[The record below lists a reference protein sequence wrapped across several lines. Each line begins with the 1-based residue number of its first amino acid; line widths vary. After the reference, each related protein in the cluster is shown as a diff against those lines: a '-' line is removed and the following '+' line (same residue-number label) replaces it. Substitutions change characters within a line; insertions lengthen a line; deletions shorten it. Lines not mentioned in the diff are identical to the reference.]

1 MSGYQN
7 DPGSVQQEAG
17 FGFDGNYWTE
27 SNGAPLTAKAGGG
40 QAGATLLPWM
50 VNNVATVVSIGD
62 SVILPPAKPGVIL
75 QVANNGANS
84 MTVYAQGSDT
94 INGVAAATGVSQMA
108 GSTVTYTCLKAGTWT
123 AQGIGAA
130 RGVALKRRYPTIC
143 LAAATMAVVLPQPVG

>member
-1 MSGYQN
+1 
-7 DPGSVQQEAG
+7 
-17 FGFDGNYWTE
+17 
-27 SNGAPLTAKAGGG
+27 
-40 QAGATLLPWM
+40 M